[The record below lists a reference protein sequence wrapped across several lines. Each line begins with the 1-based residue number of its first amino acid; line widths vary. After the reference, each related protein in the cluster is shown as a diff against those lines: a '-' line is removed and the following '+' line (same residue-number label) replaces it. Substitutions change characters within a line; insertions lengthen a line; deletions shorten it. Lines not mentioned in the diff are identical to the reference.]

1 MSLVARA
8 PGELPRGHTPAPS
21 LDWVCPLPR
30 FHPPILSTL
39 HGLVCLAFCSMCGG
53 GGGDL
58 PAHHHHQHPIL
69 PNHPKKKETKKERNP
84 PTAKKKEGEEGRRRR
99 KEKKEGR
106 KKGGRKEGWWD
117 THQVDL
123 IRWVHPIPHGAIL
136 LGSTMEGKMVRS
148 FPSFPYDA
156 YVVQQQLME
165 AVHVALEQKRVGL
178 FESPTGTGKT
188 LSLLCSALEWLKEHR
203 TKEDGAGA
211 ENQEDADDEE
221 EEEEEEPEWVR
232 AFPRKADAT
241 EREGTHSMEE
251 ARNQEADQVVEQGV
265 EAEHLRTGKG
275 AAIGVPP
282 KTRIYFCS
290 RTHSQL
296 SQVVREFHKIKG
308 MEDIAMVAVASRQ
321 VLCINESV
329 KKMPTAT
336 AVTEKC
342 MDLQRKANKRSAHD
356 AQEGRNSKKEGAGC
370 PYLQEKDTQISDLG
384 KKLLAQAMEIEE
396 VVDSGMRKGAC
407 PYYSSRKAVESAD
420 VVLLPYQALFHRD
433 ARDALG
439 ISLEGNVVIVDEAH
453 NIVDAVSDIYST
465 ALSKA
470 SLMSASNQLSS
481 YFQHVKGKLSPELN
495 RCIRVLVSLAKKIA
509 EVLRA
514 PASQADESAG
524 RTQQNAVAVES
535 VWSINEFMFAAGL
548 DNFNIFRILEHAKQS
563 KLMLRVSSYTRSRS
577 VQLLSDSAPTDQMS
591 SLFSFVEFLQTLCH
605 GNSDGRVILHRG
617 ESAHEVYLK
626 FMMLNTNH
634 AFKELA
640 ENARAVLLVGGTL
653 TPMEDIRSQLLAH
666 VQKSRISTFSCGH
679 IVSRDRVLPICIPV
693 GPSGRALTF
702 THPQRSSVGVID
714 ELGGV
719 LASISAHVPGGL
731 VVFFPS
737 YAYEAEVYARWS
749 ASGFLSKLK
758 EKKKVIREP
767 RTAADVDKVLEV
779 YGAAAKAEGAILLCI
794 IGGKMSEGI
803 NFSDDMGRCVLV
815 VGLPYP
821 NPHSLEVKE
830 KIKYLER
837 EHQGLSMVTKKRME
851 YLENICMKSVNQ
863 SIGRAIRH
871 KLDYATIILA
881 DSRWSLQQGGSRK
894 APVHK
899 LSSWIRDSLV
909 PVPGDFKNALQMLDD
924 FFARHRGSPATD
936 SHKICTY

>member
-1 MSLVARA
+1 MSLLARA
-8 PGELPRGHTPAPS
+8 PGELPRGHTPASS
-21 LDWVCPLPR
+21 LDWVCPPPR
-30 FHPPILSTL
+30 FHRPSYPPVMALSAL
-39 HGLVCLAFCSMCGG
+39 HSAPCVAVVVETFLHTITTSTPSTCLSQP
-53 GGGDL
+53 L
-58 PAHHHHQHPIL
+58 
-69 PNHPKKKETKKERNP
+69 KKERKKERNP
-84 PTAKKKEGEEGRRRR
+84 PTAKKKEEEEGR
-99 KEKKEGR
+99 KEE
-106 KKGGRKEGWWD
+106 GRKEGWWD
-117 THQVDL
+117 THQVDP

-136 LGSTMEGKMVRS
+136 VGSAMEGKMVRS

-203 TKEDGAGA
+203 TKEDGAGV
-211 ENQEDADDEE
+211 ENQEDADDD

-275 AAIGVPP
+275 AAIGAPP

-356 AQEGRNSKKEGAGC
+356 AQQGRNSKKEGAGC

-470 SLMSASNQLSS
+470 SLISASNQLSS

-514 PASQADESAG
+514 PASQADESTG

-577 VQLLSDSAPTDQMS
+577 VQLSSNPAPTDQMS

-605 GNSDGRVILHRG
+605 SNSDGRVILHRG

-653 TPMEDIRSQLLAH
+653 TPMEDIKSQLLAR

-837 EHQGLSMVTKKRME
+837 EHQGSSMMTKKGME

-924 FFARHRGSPATD
+924 FFARHRGSPATG